1 MAEATT
7 LPSSPAAALTASLKP
22 VLLLV
27 GIAAAVA
34 AGVTVVLWS
43 RGPSYSLLYANIAAE
58 DQSAIAQAL
67 DAAQI
72 PYRIQPGSNNIEV
85 AAERVAEARMKLAGQ
100 GLPESNNSGFA
111 MMDKDPGFGV
121 SQFVET
127 ARYQHALETEL
138 ARTISNLRPV
148 EGARV
153 HLAIPRQTA
162 FVRDHHPASASVFV
176 QVRPGRRLD
185 EGQVQAIV
193 NLIASSIP
201 EMEASQV
208 TVVDQQGHLLS
219 SPENHDEFALR
230 EQQFDLV
237 HRLED
242 DYTQKIE
249 GLLTPML
256 GAGRVRAQVV
266 AQMDMAVS
274 EEARE
279 QYKPD
284 SQIVRSE
291 QVSEQSNH
299 DSSSGGV
306 PGALTNQPPPAGV
319 AQNPPPN
326 TAPNANNPNAAN
338 ATAANGANGS
348 NGGKAAVGP
357 NAQTQPVGATGTG
370 GDSSSSKSSTR
381 NYEIDRTLDYTRNP
395 AGRLKRLTVAV
406 LVDNMRV
413 PQKDGKFKDT
423 ALTQEQL
430 DHITQ
435 LVKDAVGFDQTRG
448 DNVNVI
454 NASFTAEPAQPE
466 GELEQTPFWETP
478 LFLNMSKLLGG
489 VIVLMVLIL
498 SVLRPLIRNLVG
510 HSKHTTQLIARQN
523 NEDVVTIEPLADGA
537 QAAAVAAG
545 NTPAL
550 PGADP
555 KATALTHEQQIAQ
568 ARTLV
573 NQDPKRVAQVVRG
586 WVAQDE

>member
-1 MAEATT
+1 M
-7 LPSSPAAALTASLKP
+7 
-22 VLLLV
+22 

-100 GLPESNNSGFA
+100 GLPESSGSGFA
-111 MMDKDPGFGV
+111 AMDKDPGFGV
-121 SQFVET
+121 SQFVEN

-176 QVRPGRRLD
+176 QVRPGRRLE

-193 NLIASSIP
+193 NLVASSIP
-201 EMEASQV
+201 EMEANQV
-208 TVVDQQGHLLS
+208 TVVDQQGRLLS
-219 SPENHDEFALR
+219 SPENHEEFSLR
-230 EQQFDLV
+230 EQQFDMV

-249 GLLTPML
+249 ALLTPMV
-256 GAGRVRAQVV
+256 GAGRIRAQVV
-266 AQMDMAVS
+266 AQMDMAVT

-291 QVSEQSNH
+291 QIAEQNSH
-299 DSSSGGV
+299 DGSSGGV

-319 AQNPPPN
+319 AQPPPN
-326 TAPNANNPNAAN
+326 AQAQNAN
-338 ATAANGANGS
+338 AANGAAGAAGANGA
-348 NGGKAAVGP
+348 KAVAGP
-357 NAQTQPVGATGTG
+357 AAQTQPVGATGAG
-370 GDSSSSKSSTR
+370 ADSSSSKTSTR

-413 PQKDGKFKDT
+413 AEKDGKFKDV
-423 ALTQEQL
+423 ALTQQQL

-435 LVKDAVGFDQTRG
+435 LVKDAVGFDEARG
-448 DNVNVI
+448 DNVNVV
-454 NASFTAEPAQPE
+454 NASFSVEPAAPE
-466 GELEQTPFWETP
+466 GELETTPFWETP

-489 VIVLMVLIL
+489 VIVLLVLVL

-510 HSKHTTQLIARQN
+510 PPKHTQLITRSN
-523 NEDVVTIEPLADGA
+523 NETTVTLEPVAESAGA
-537 QAAAVAAG
+537 NNGPG

-555 KATALTHEQQIAQ
+555 KAVALTHEQQVAQ

-573 NQDPKRVAQVVRG
+573 SQDPKRVAQVVRG